1 MHAQK
6 KHLCKGYQ
14 IYTILHN
21 DGCRGQGAKS
31 FTGESRPRATRDARN
46 AASISKQQSQQA
58 LAGFSQASPWVNLWE
73 QTNQAKDEHQHA
85 KHHPCHGTESY
96 EYIWIMSSAGPIN
109 IITHLPNCWKNLW
122 MEAGRV
128 SFDETKEGGC
138 HFKQVTWQTCFFW
151 DNPTTACRSQHTCQA
166 KCQSIRCK
174 NAMAYA
180 ESQLHLG
187 HFWTRLR
194 SASSRCQGH
203 YGPKSQDLPSSTDCN
218 RMHSPNHQPYP
229 QHHRC
234 NMVQR
239 CNSWSKLRGQSWT
252 GSSWSGPK
260 PQALCGKHCV
270 TKVTPK
276 QNQIQTTS
284 NHHVV
289 TSDLRNVNLW
299 YLCSRIQTNIKLRRS
314 QTHDRIDS
322 PIWPSSFNFS
332 IFSESLNWPQSKSA
346 KTLTLEQ
353 PMAHTS
359 LSKMLDMGH
368 PWAPWAI
375 HGYPVI
381 KTAIK

>member
-1 MHAQK
+1 M
-6 KHLCKGYQ
+6 
-14 IYTILHN
+14 
-21 DGCRGQGAKS
+21 S
-31 FTGESRPRATRDARN
+31 F
-46 AASISKQQSQQA
+46 
-58 LAGFSQASPWVNLWE
+58 QASNL
-73 QTNQAKDEHQHA
+73 TN
-85 KHHPCHGTESY
+85 
-96 EYIWIMSSAGPIN
+96 I
-109 IITHLPNCWKNLW
+109 
-122 MEAGRV
+122 
-128 SFDETKEGGC
+128 
-138 HFKQVTWQTCFFW
+138 CFFW
-151 DNPTTACRSQHTCQA
+151 DSPATARRSQHTCRA
-166 KCQSIRCK
+166 KWHQSIRCK

-218 RMHSPNHQPYP
+218 RMHSPNH
-229 QHHRC
+229 H
-234 NMVQR
+234 R

-260 PQALCGKHCV
+260 PQALCRKHCV

-276 QNQIQTTS
+276 QHQIQTTS
-284 NHHVV
+284 SHHVV

-346 KTLTLEQ
+346 KTLTLQQ

-359 LSKMLDMGH
+359 LSQKC
-368 PWAPWAI
+368 WTWAI
-375 HGYPVI
+375 HRPSMDTYGYPVI
-381 KTAIK
+381 KIAIKWLSKPGPDFETPDVFGRDTAKPLFESNLSESFSTVSVRWQHHRKSRR